1 MNTFLSLVNLEIYY
15 LWTLNFGLLRKEK
28 HENKNKRQTKIS
40 NKISSNEERR

>member
-28 HENKNKRQTKIS
+28 HENKNKRQTKIKYKK
-40 NKISSNEERR
+40 NINQP